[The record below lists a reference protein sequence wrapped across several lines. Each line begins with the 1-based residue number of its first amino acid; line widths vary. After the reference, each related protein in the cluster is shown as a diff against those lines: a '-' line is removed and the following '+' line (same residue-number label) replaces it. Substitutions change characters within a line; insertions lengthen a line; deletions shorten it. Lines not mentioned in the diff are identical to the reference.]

1 MEIEPEIQ
9 ASTSRG
15 LVTPWEISPP
25 PKLRDPPPNR
35 KGRKTKATVLTTSP
49 YKCNLLQSI
58 ESINRKRNAPVN
70 PSPKPSNKKNISTK
84 SFVDSH
90 SSDSEEE
97 FPDVPPTKESAANK
111 TNYCGKIY
119 GQDIIMKPWTSC
131 LQCEQIWAHEKCIP
145 NRSAIFLC
153 DSLWQMEVVVDDG
166 GCGCDC
172 GSVVAG
178 KQSVQQQQQRQ

>member
-9 ASTSRG
+9 ASTSRR

-58 ESINRKRNAPVN
+58 E
-70 PSPKPSNKKNISTK
+70 
-84 SFVDSH
+84 
-90 SSDSEEE
+90 EE
-97 FPDVPPTKESAANK
+97 FPDVPPTKESSC
-111 TNYCGKIY
+111 NYCGKIY

-153 DSLWQMEVVVDDG
+153 DSFQL
-166 GCGCDC
+166 
-172 GSVVAG
+172 
-178 KQSVQQQQQRQ
+178 KI